1 MKLNEVKTKFMVVNG
16 SVGDKQPLQVS
27 SLNNQMSC
35 SIEICDKYT
44 YLGSIFTADG
54 KVISA
59 IKEHAANKQKHLWK
73 LVSFFKKNY
82 DVSFLVKKK
91 VFNACFISSLSY
103 GCESWVNVNVRS
115 VEQLYHRAVKALLC
129 VRTTTANH
137 LCLVELGLPK
147 LVDFVKQRQHNFF
160 TRMMQEREGMENEDP
175 LMHVLQLVRQ
185 SNTSSWKYIQNLL
198 QGNINFETQGIEH
211 LQDYIKVNVASK
223 SKFATYIS
231 MNETLESPPLYNGEI
246 PEYRRI
252 SVTRLRLV
260 AHQLKIETGRWSR
273 LERDRRLCTCG
284 EVQTERHVI
293 EVCQLSE
300 HVRQN
305 HPNTDFTLEVITQCK
320 DSNDAKAIRDVF

>member
-1 MKLNEVKTKFMVVNG
+1 
-16 SVGDKQPLQVS
+16 
-27 SLNNQMSC
+27 
-35 SIEICDKYT
+35 
-44 YLGSIFTADG
+44 
-54 KVISA
+54 
-59 IKEHAANKQKHLWK
+59 
-73 LVSFFKKNY
+73 
-82 DVSFLVKKK
+82 
-91 VFNACFISSLSY
+91 
-103 GCESWVNVNVRS
+103 
-115 VEQLYHRAVKALLC
+115 
-129 VRTTTANH
+129 
-137 LCLVELGLPK
+137 
-147 LVDFVKQRQHNFF
+147 
-160 TRMMQEREGMENEDP
+160 MMQEREGMENEDP

-320 DSNDAKAIRDVF
+320 DANNAKAIHDILRLYAE